1 MMTRMLA
8 AISKSFGRL
17 AVLTA
22 LGLVSGA
29 VDALTISPVIVELSP
44 ARRVVSVTVTNPS
57 ETAVNFQAGALAWS
71 QPDGHD
77 HYEETADLMVVP
89 PIAKIG
95 PGASQIFRITT
106 RTAPSP
112 REQAYRVILEDVT
125 EETAASD
132 EATVSI
138 RFSHSLPVFVA
149 ASGKPRMEARLEPCA
164 APMGRGCVRLDNE
177 GDRYLMIKALTI
189 EGGAWRKEI
198 PLGTRVLAGA
208 WRECTFDLPAKSV
221 GPLQVR
227 VDTSAGMF
235 AGDIPAPFR

>member
-1 MMTRMLA
+1 MLA
-8 AISKSFGRL
+8 AISKSLGRL

-44 ARRVVSVTVTNPS
+44 ARKVVSVTVTNPS
-57 ETAVNFQAGALAWS
+57 ESAVNFQAGALAWS

-125 EETAASD
+125 EETAAPD

-138 RFSHSLPVFVA
+138 RVSHSLPVFVA
-149 ASGKPRMEARLEPCA
+149 ASGKPRMEARLGPCA

-198 PLGTRVLAGA
+198 LLGTRVLAGA
-208 WRECTFDLPAKSV
+208 WREWTFDLAAKSV